1 MTLIWK
7 LLITV
12 SVLRITRFAFTFCR
26 NIKNARRVGVTVKV
40 LPVEQENVIWLVLSP
55 WIRQITSLLLPNRV
69 FKKLNLAIFGW
80 EFGEKRRPF
89 DQLGSNVGSINDNS
103 YILAGLST
111 IEFWTI
117 DPEAIQDILHRTHAF
132 EVPRALEFALGQF
145 GPNVMTT
152 NGGVWAR
159 HRRIISSVIDE
170 RIFKVVFGESVRQS
184 LELLSTLSDG
194 SSPSGDPKLFDMLKK
209 ITIHV
214 LMAAGMGQELSQQ
227 DDKHIVSES
236 GYTMSSID
244 ALTTVVTNLIGLVML
259 PSTLLV
265 NWPRWLPWHEKITK
279 VGHAKLE
286 VRKRNRLMLEE
297 QRERQSKLDKS
308 DANIISKLVHA
319 STNTTSGQSL
329 SEDEMVSNLFIF
341 TAAGYETT
349 ATTLAYAMVL
359 LARHS
364 CWQDWIFEEIQA
376 SLSKT
381 SAVAWD
387 YADIFPRANRIMA
400 FMLEIVRL
408 YPPAPNIHREISS
421 PQTLQTSSGVL
432 HLRAHT
438 RVYID
443 SVAVHL
449 LPSWRNVNRCSD
461 PPTYDSDPEI
471 PDELTF
477 RPSRWINPPG
487 SGSAILRPQKGTFVP
502 WAAGPRVCP
511 GQKMAQV
518 EFAAV
523 LMTILRERRVEATP
537 LEGERQ
543 SDVMARLD
551 KRLDNSVWRTVLEM
565 EDIFDPRPG
574 RGLDMRLVQ
583 RE

>member
-1 MTLIWK
+1 MTLISK

-12 SVLRITRFAFTFCR
+12 SVLCITRLAFTFCR
-26 NIKNARRVGVTVKV
+26 NIRNARRVGVTVKV

-89 DQLGSNVGSINDNS
+89 DQLGSNSGSINDNS
-103 YILAGLST
+103 YVLAGLSI

-117 DPEAIQDILHRTHAF
+117 DPEAIQDILHRTRAF

-170 RIFKVVFGESVRQS
+170 RISKVVFGESVRQS
-184 LELLSTLSDG
+184 LELLNTLSDG
-194 SSPSGDPKLFDMLKK
+194 SSTSGDPKLFDMLKK

-214 LMAAGMGQELSQQ
+214 LMAAGMGQELPQQ
-227 DDKHIVSES
+227 GNKHIVSES

-265 NWPRWLPWHEKITK
+265 NWPRWLPWHEEITK
-279 VGHAKLE
+279 VGNAKSE
-286 VRKRNRLMLEE
+286 VQKRNRLMLEK

-308 DANIISKLVHA
+308 DANIVSKLVHA

-341 TAAGYETT
+341 TTAGYETT

-359 LARHS
+359 LARHP

-376 SLSKT
+376 LLSES
-381 SAVAWD
+381 SATTWD
-387 YADIFPRANRIMA
+387 YAEIFPRANRIMA
-400 FMLEIVRL
+400 FMLEI
-408 YPPAPNIHREISS
+408 
-421 PQTLQTSSGVL
+421 TLQTSSGVL
-432 HLRAHT
+432 QLPEHT

-449 LPSWRNVNRCSD
+449 LPSWRDVNRCSD

-477 RPSRWINPPG
+477 RPSRWINPPD
-487 SGSAILRPQKGTFVP
+487 SGPTILRPHKGTFVP

-518 EFAAV
+518 EFVAV
-523 LMTILRERRVEATP
+523 LMTILRERKVEAIP
-537 LEGERQ
+537 LTGEGQ

-551 KRLDNSVWRTVLEM
+551 KRMGNSVWRTVLEM
-565 EDIFDPRPG
+565 EDVFDPLPG
-574 RGLDMRLVQ
+574 RGLNMRLVQ
-583 RE
+583 RG